1 MSFMNVGSC
10 AVLGAVRSI
19 IGARGLCRLVLG
31 ALIVV
36 LGACSSLRLAYNNAP
51 ELSYFWLD
59 RYVDFDK
66 AQGKRVS
73 AELEQLLRWH
83 RSEELPLIAELLQN
97 AQTLALQTP
106 SGPQL
111 CALNQTVLQRS
122 EAIALRAVPAAAAIV
137 TTLSSQQLANL
148 AKSYEKSNR
157 KMREDWRSAQAQGI
171 DNRTLKSL
179 ERLEDMYGN
188 LSSTQR
194 RLFQDAM
201 AASGFD
207 SARYF
212 EEVHSRQQIT
222 LQTLEKL
229 RNADSATAQA
239 ALLPWIKMFSHSA
252 NPAYREYQAQVTA
265 QTCQAFAQVHAQ
277 TSMAQRRHMADY
289 LKDYEQQVRVLVAQ
303 KP

>member
-1 MSFMNVGSC
+1 MR
-10 AVLGAVRSI
+10 AI
-19 IGARGLCRLVLG
+19 IGARGARSLLMG
-31 ALIVV
+31 ALILV
-36 LGACSSLRLAYNNAP
+36 LGACSSIRLAYNNAP
-51 ELSYFWLD
+51 ELAYFWLD

-83 RSEELPLIAELLQN
+83 RSEELPLIADLLQS

-111 CALNQTVLQRS
+111 CALNQVVLQRS
-122 EAIALRAVPAAAAIV
+122 EAIGLHAVPAAAAIV

-148 AKSYEKSNR
+148 AKAYEKSNR
-157 KMREDWRSAQAQGI
+157 KMREEWRSAQAQGM

-179 ERLEDMYGN
+179 ERLEDLYGG
-188 LSSTQR
+188 LSSAQR
-194 RLFQDAM
+194 RQFQDAM
-201 AASGFD
+201 VTTGFD
-207 SARYF
+207 SARYL
-212 EEVHSRQQIT
+212 EEVQSRQQIT

-229 RNADSATAQA
+229 RNADTATAQA
-239 ALLPWIKMFSHSA
+239 ALVAWIKMFSQSA
-252 NPAYREYQAQVTA
+252 NPAYREYYAQVTA

-277 TSMAQRRHMADY
+277 TSLAQRRHMADY
-289 LKDYEQQVRVLVAQ
+289 LKDYEQQVRMLAAQ

>member
-1 MSFMNVGSC
+1 
-10 AVLGAVRSI
+10 L
-19 IGARGLCRLVLG
+19 LL
-31 ALIVV
+31 V

-51 ELSYFWLD
+51 ELGYFWLD

-122 EAIALRAVPAAAAIV
+122 EAIGLHAVPAAAAIV
-137 TTLSSQQLANL
+137 TTLTSQQLANL
-148 AKSYEKSNR
+148 AKAYEKSNR
-157 KMREDWRSAQAQGI
+157 KMREEWRSAQAHGM

-179 ERLEDMYGN
+179 ERLEDMYGS
-188 LSSTQR
+188 LSSAQR

-201 AASGFD
+201 AATGFD
-207 SARYF
+207 SARYL
-212 EEVHSRQQIT
+212 EEVHARQQIT
-222 LQTLEKL
+222 LQTLDKL

-239 ALLPWIKMFSHSA
+239 ALVAWIKMFSQSA
-252 NPAYREYQAQVTA
+252 NPAYREYYAQVTA
-265 QTCQAFAQVHAQ
+265 QTCQAVAQLHAQ
-277 TSMAQRRHMADY
+277 TTLAQRRHMADY
-289 LKDYEQQVRVLVAQ
+289 LKDYEQQVRMLAAQ

>member
-1 MSFMNVGSC
+1 MR
-10 AVLGAVRSI
+10 AI
-19 IGARGLCRLVLG
+19 IGARGARSLLMG
-31 ALIVV
+31 ALILV
-36 LGACSSLRLAYNNAP
+36 LGACSSIRLAYNNAP
-51 ELSYFWLD
+51 ELAYFWLD

-83 RSEELPLIAELLQN
+83 RSEELPLIADLLQS

-122 EAIALRAVPAAAAIV
+122 EAIGLHAVPAAAAIV

-148 AKSYEKSNR
+148 AKAYEKSNR
-157 KMREDWRSAQAQGI
+157 KMREEWRSAQAQGM

-179 ERLEDMYGN
+179 ERLEDLYGS
-188 LSSTQR
+188 LSSAQR

-201 AASGFD
+201 ATTGFD
-207 SARYF
+207 STRYL
-212 EEVHSRQQIT
+212 EEVQSRQQIT

-229 RNADSATAQA
+229 RNADTAAAQA
-239 ALLPWIKMFSHSA
+239 ALVAWIKMFSQSA
-252 NPAYREYQAQVTA
+252 NPAYREYYAQVTA

-277 TSMAQRRHMADY
+277 TSLAQRRHMADY
-289 LKDYEQQVRVLVAQ
+289 LKDYEQQVRMLAAQ

>member
-1 MSFMNVGSC
+1 MR
-10 AVLGAVRSI
+10 AI
-19 IGARGLCRLVLG
+19 IGARGARSLLMG
-31 ALIVV
+31 ALILV
-36 LGACSSLRLAYNNAP
+36 LGACSSIRLAYNNAP
-51 ELSYFWLD
+51 ELAYFWLD

-83 RSEELPLIAELLQN
+83 RSEELPLIADLLQS

-111 CALNQTVLQRS
+111 CALNQVVLQRS
-122 EAIALRAVPAAAAIV
+122 EAIGLHAVPAAAAIV

-148 AKSYEKSNR
+148 AKAYEKSNR
-157 KMREDWRSAQAQGI
+157 KMREEWRSAQAQGM

-179 ERLEDMYGN
+179 ERLEDLYGS
-188 LSSTQR
+188 LSSAQR
-194 RLFQDAM
+194 RQFQDAM
-201 AASGFD
+201 VTTGFD
-207 SARYF
+207 SARYL
-212 EEVHSRQQIT
+212 EEVQSRQQIT

-229 RNADSATAQA
+229 RNADTATAQA
-239 ALLPWIKMFSHSA
+239 ALVAWIKMFSQSA
-252 NPAYREYQAQVTA
+252 NPAYREYYAQVTA

-277 TSMAQRRHMADY
+277 TSLAQRRHMADY
-289 LKDYEQQVRVLVAQ
+289 LKDYEQQVRMLAAQ

>member
-1 MSFMNVGSC
+1 MSFMNVGF
-10 AVLGAVRSI
+10 GAVHSAMRAI
-19 IGARGLCRLVLG
+19 IGARGLRGLLLG
-31 ALIVV
+31 ALLLV

-51 ELSYFWLD
+51 ELGYFWLD

-122 EAIALRAVPAAAAIV
+122 EAIGLHAVPAAAAIV
-137 TTLSSQQLANL
+137 TTLTSQQLANL
-148 AKSYEKSNR
+148 AKAYEKSNR
-157 KMREDWRSAQAQGI
+157 KMREEWRSAQAHGM

-179 ERLEDMYGN
+179 ERLEDMYGS
-188 LSSTQR
+188 LSSAQR

-201 AASGFD
+201 AATGFD
-207 SARYF
+207 SARYL
-212 EEVHSRQQIT
+212 EEVHARQQIT
-222 LQTLEKL
+222 LQTLDKL

-239 ALLPWIKMFSHSA
+239 ALVAWIKMFSQSA
-252 NPAYREYQAQVTA
+252 NPAYREYYAQVTA
-265 QTCQAFAQVHAQ
+265 QTCQAFAQLHAQ
-277 TSMAQRRHMADY
+277 TTLAQRRHMADY
-289 LKDYEQQVRVLVAQ
+289 LKDYEQQVRMLAAQ

>member
-1 MSFMNVGSC
+1 MR
-10 AVLGAVRSI
+10 AI
-19 IGARGLCRLVLG
+19 IGARGARRLLVGVLI
-31 ALIVV
+31 LV
-36 LGACSSLRLAYNNAP
+36 LGACSSIRLAYNNAP
-51 ELSYFWLD
+51 ELAYFWLD

-83 RSEELPLIAELLQN
+83 RSEELPLIADLLQS

-111 CALNQTVLQRS
+111 CALNQVVLQRS
-122 EAIALRAVPAAAAIV
+122 EAIGLHAVPAAAAIV

-148 AKSYEKSNR
+148 AKAYEKSNR
-157 KMREDWRSAQAQGI
+157 KMREEWRSAQAQGM

-179 ERLEDMYGN
+179 ERLEDLYGS
-188 LSSTQR
+188 LSSAQR

-201 AASGFD
+201 VTTGFD
-207 SARYF
+207 SARYL
-212 EEVHSRQQIT
+212 EEVQSRQQIT

-229 RNADSATAQA
+229 RNADAATAQA
-239 ALLPWIKMFSHSA
+239 ALVAWIKMFSQSA
-252 NPAYREYQAQVTA
+252 NPAYREYYAQVTA

-277 TSMAQRRHMADY
+277 TSLAQRRHMADY
-289 LKDYEQQVRVLVAQ
+289 LKDYEQQVRMLAAQ

>member
-1 MSFMNVGSC
+1 MR
-10 AVLGAVRSI
+10 AI
-19 IGARGLCRLVLG
+19 IGARGLRGLLLG
-31 ALIVV
+31 ALLLV
-36 LGACSSLRLAYNNAP
+36 LCACSSLRLAYNNAP
-51 ELSYFWLD
+51 ELGYFWLD

-122 EAIALRAVPAAAAIV
+122 EAIGLHAVPAAAAIV
-137 TTLSSQQLANL
+137 TTLTSQQLANL
-148 AKSYEKSNR
+148 AKAYEKSNR
-157 KMREDWRSAQAQGI
+157 KMREEWRSAQAQGM

-179 ERLEDMYGN
+179 ERLEDMYGS
-188 LSSTQR
+188 LSSAQR

-201 AASGFD
+201 AATGFD
-207 SARYF
+207 SARYL
-212 EEVHSRQQIT
+212 EEVHARQQIT
-222 LQTLEKL
+222 LQTLDKL

-239 ALLPWIKMFSHSA
+239 ALVAWIKMFSQSA
-252 NPAYREYQAQVTA
+252 NPAYREYYAQVTA
-265 QTCQAFAQVHAQ
+265 QTCQAFAQLHAQ
-277 TSMAQRRHMADY
+277 TTLAQRRHMADY
-289 LKDYEQQVRVLVAQ
+289 LKDYEQQVRLLAAQ

>member
-1 MSFMNVGSC
+1 MR
-10 AVLGAVRSI
+10 AI
-19 IGARGLCRLVLG
+19 IGARGPRRLLMG
-31 ALIVV
+31 ALILV
-36 LGACSSLRLAYNNAP
+36 LGACSSIRLAYNNAP
-51 ELSYFWLD
+51 ELAYFWLD

-83 RSEELPLIAELLQN
+83 RSEELPLIADLLQS

-111 CALNQTVLQRS
+111 CALNQVVLQRS
-122 EAIALRAVPAAAAIV
+122 EAIGLHAVPAAAAIV

-148 AKSYEKSNR
+148 AKAYEKSNR
-157 KMREDWRSAQAQGI
+157 KMREEWRSAQAQGK

-179 ERLEDMYGN
+179 ERLEDLYGS
-188 LSSTQR
+188 LSSAQR

-201 AASGFD
+201 VTTGFD
-207 SARYF
+207 SARYL
-212 EEVHSRQQIT
+212 EEVQSRQQIT

-229 RNADSATAQA
+229 RNADTATAQA
-239 ALLPWIKMFSHSA
+239 ALVAWIKMFSQSA
-252 NPAYREYQAQVTA
+252 NPAYREYYAQVTA
-265 QTCQAFAQVHAQ
+265 QTCHAFAQVHAQ
-277 TSMAQRRHMADY
+277 TSLAQRRHMADY
-289 LKDYEQQVRVLVAQ
+289 LKDYEQQVRVLAAQ